1 MKRLPL
7 VLMLLCAIF
16 ANSQTGLPK
25 VIDGTMW
32 IVGENSILR
41 SEIEEQRLMAQY
53 NGTKFDGDATCIIA
67 EQMAI
72 QQLFLHQATLDS
84 IVANDG
90 QVSMRVNM
98 QINQYIAEIGS
109 QEKLEEYFK
118 KSLNEIRE
126 ELFDVVKKQ
135 MIVQEVQQK
144 IVGNNK
150 ISPSEVRKFYNELKK
165 DSIPTMPATVE
176 VQVIR
181 LEPRI
186 SEEDKEAVKNRL
198 RELAERVNKGNADFT
213 MLARLYSEDEGTAKQ
228 GGDLGFFSRGMMEP
242 EFSNVAFDLQ
252 EPGKVSR
259 VVETVYGYHI
269 IQLVERK
276 GDRIHCRHILM
287 RPKVATD
294 VKRATME
301 RLDSIAFVINNGTIT
316 FEEAAA
322 NFSSDK
328 ATRLNGGLMSNTNTA
343 SAKFEYQNLP
353 SEIAREVYA
362 MKKGEISKP
371 FAMIDAQLGKEIYVV
386 VKVKDKLEAHKANLT
401 DDYQVIKSYCERV
414 KSEEVIKNW
423 IQNKIKDTYVYIHPE
438 LKDCKFEYDGWVKR

>member
-1 MKRLPL
+1 MKRVPL
-7 VLMLLCAIF
+7 ILMLLCTIF
-16 ANSQTGLPK
+16 ANAQQQRK
-25 VIDGTMW
+25 AIDGTMW

-53 NGTKFDGDATCIIA
+53 NGTRFEGNAACAIA
-67 EQMAI
+67 EQIAV
-72 QQLFLHQATLDS
+72 QHLFLHQATLDS
-84 IVANDG
+84 IVANEG

-126 ELFDVVKKQ
+126 ELFDIMKKQ

-144 IVGNNK
+144 IIGNTK
-150 ISPSEVRKFYNELKK
+150 ISPSEVRKFYNELKE

-176 VQVIR
+176 VQIIR
-181 LEPRI
+181 LEPLV
-186 SEEDKEAVKNRL
+186 SENDKEDVKNSL
-198 RELAERVNKGNADFT
+198 RQLAERVNKGNADFT

-252 EPGKVSR
+252 EEGKVSR

-276 GDRIHCRHILM
+276 GDRIRCRHILM
-287 RPKVATD
+287 RPKVASD
-294 VKRATME
+294 VKRSTTE
-301 RLDSIAFVINNGTIT
+301 RLDSIAFIINNGSVT

-322 NFSSDK
+322 RFSSDK
-328 ATRLNGGLMSNTNTA
+328 STRLNGGLMSNPNNA
-343 SAKFEYQNLP
+343 SSRFEYQNLP
-353 SEIAREVYA
+353 SEIAREVYN

-371 FAMIDAQLGKEIYVV
+371 FAMIDAQLGKEVYVV
-386 VKVKDKLEAHKANLT
+386 VKVKDKLDAHKANLT
-401 DDYQVIKSYCERV
+401 DDYQVIKRYCENVR
-414 KSEEVIKNW
+414 SEEVIKNW
-423 IQNKIKDTYVYIHPE
+423 IKNKIKETYIYIHPE
-438 LKDCKFEYDGWVKR
+438 LSNCKFEYDSWIKN